1 MCEYVVVLHVAS
13 DGNEHSSAAELDL
26 FFFFNGISLTVS
38 SSSMHPLLKE
48 KILEEKE
55 ISM

>member
-26 FFFFNGISLTVS
+26 FFFNGISLTVS